1 MKYTTSQKQELVLRY
16 QNGESVSDICTQTGI
31 ARSTLYS
38 WLKPY
43 QTTITEAGTVVTPQE
58 FSALKKRVEKLEGI
72 IQVLKSVDCTVSAPL
87 QDKLKALETLYG
99 QFSVHT
105 LCDALEVPRGTF
117 YNHIFRNK
125 KENKSYQLRRT
136 ELSEQIRQIYD
147 ESDQIYGAKKI
158 SAVLK
163 SRGVATSDK
172 MVSELM
178 QEMNLASIRTG
189 AKRLY
194 MRFHA
199 QKKTDRLGKQF
210 SVSAPNQIWVSDV
223 TYFAY
228 NKKMYYIC
236 AILDLYSRKVI
247 SYKISQKHSSQLITS
262 TFRSAYE
269 DRRPAE
275 GLIFHSDRGTQYTGF
290 AFQKL
295 RKTLRVEQS
304 FSPSGKPCHNAVMES
319 FFASLKRE
327 ELYRRN
333 YHSVEEL
340 KECVRKYMDFYNM
353 ERPHSTLGYRA
364 PNTYEALY
372 YDRQAVKEK

>member
-1 MKYTTSQKQELVLRY
+1 M
-16 QNGESVSDICTQTGI
+16 
-31 ARSTLYS
+31 
-38 WLKPY
+38 
-43 QTTITEAGTVVTPQE
+43 VVTPKE
-58 FSALKKRVEKLEGI
+58 FAALKKRVEKLEGI
-72 IQVLKSVDCTVSAPL
+72 IQVLKSVDCTISAPL
-87 QDKLKALETLYG
+87 QDKLKALEALYG

-105 LCDALEVPRGTF
+105 LCDALEVPRGTL
-117 YNHIFRNK
+117 YNHILRNK
-125 KENKSYQLRRT
+125 KENKSYQFRRT

-163 SRGVATSDK
+163 SRGVAVSDK

-178 QEMNLASIRTG
+178 QEMNLTSIRTE

-210 SVSAPNQIWVSDV
+210 SASAPNQIWVSDV

-262 TFRSAYE
+262 TFRAAYE

-275 GLIFHSDRGTQYTGF
+275 GLIFHSDRGTQYTAF

-295 RKTLRVEQS
+295 LKTLRVEQS

-319 FFASLKRE
+319 FFSSLKRE

-333 YHSVEEL
+333 YHSVEEFR
-340 KECVRKYMDFYNM
+340 ECVRKYIDFYNM

-364 PNTYEALY
+364 PSTYETSY
-372 YDRQAVKEK
+372 YDRQAEKEK

>member
-1 MKYTTSQKQELVLRY
+1 M
-16 QNGESVSDICTQTGI
+16 
-31 ARSTLYS
+31 
-38 WLKPY
+38 
-43 QTTITEAGTVVTPQE
+43 VVTPQE
-58 FSALKKRVEKLEGI
+58 FFYLKKRVEKLESI

-87 QDKLKALETLYG
+87 QDKLKALAALYG

-105 LCDALEVPRGTF
+105 LCDAFEVSRTF
-117 YNHIFRNK
+117 YNHILRNK
-125 KENKSYQLRRT
+125 KENKSYQFRRT
-136 ELSEQIRQIYD
+136 ELSEQIRQVYE

-163 SRGVATSDK
+163 SRGVAVSDK
-172 MVSELM
+172 MVAELM
-178 QEMNLASIRTG
+178 QEMNPTSIRTE

-194 MRFHA
+194 MQFHA
-199 QKKTDRLGKQF
+199 QKETDRLKMQF
-210 SVSAPNQIWVSDV
+210 SSSAPNQIWVSDV
-223 TYFAY
+223 TYFTY

-247 SYKISQKHSSQLITS
+247 SYKISQKHSIQLITA
-262 TFRSAYE
+262 TFRAAYE
-269 DRRPAE
+269 ERRPAE
-275 GLIFHSDRGTQYTGF
+275 GLIFHSDRGTQYTAF

-295 RKTLRVEQS
+295 LQTLHVEQS

-327 ELYRRN
+327 ELYRKH
-333 YHSVEEL
+333 YHSAGEF
-340 KECVRKYMDFYNM
+340 KECVWKYMDFYNM

-372 YDRQAVKEK
+372 YDRPAAKEK

>member
-1 MKYTTSQKQELVLRY
+1 M
-16 QNGESVSDICTQTGI
+16 D
-31 ARSTLYS
+31 
-38 WLKPY
+38 
-43 QTTITEAGTVVTPQE
+43 VTPQE
-58 FSALKKRVEKLEGI
+58 FAPLKKRVEKLEGI

-117 YNHIFRNK
+117 YNHILRNK
-125 KENKSYQLRRT
+125 KKKSYQLRRT

-210 SVSAPNQIWVSDV
+210 SASAPNRIWVSDV

-228 NKKMYYIC
+228 NKKSKELSFGGRIQRLC
-236 AILDLYSRKVI
+236 PEI
-247 SYKISQKHSSQLITS
+247 H
-262 TFRSAYE
+262 
-269 DRRPAE
+269 
-275 GLIFHSDRGTQYTGF
+275 GF
-290 AFQKL
+290 L
-295 RKTLRVEQS
+295 
-304 FSPSGKPCHNAVMES
+304 
-319 FFASLKRE
+319 
-327 ELYRRN
+327 
-333 YHSVEEL
+333 
-340 KECVRKYMDFYNM
+340 
-353 ERPHSTLGYRA
+353 
-364 PNTYEALY
+364 
-372 YDRQAVKEK
+372 

>member
-1 MKYTTSQKQELVLRY
+1 M
-16 QNGESVSDICTQTGI
+16 I
-31 ARSTLYS
+31 
-38 WLKPY
+38 
-43 QTTITEAGTVVTPQE
+43 VTPKE

-117 YNHIFRNK
+117 YNHILRNK

-199 QKKTDRLGKQF
+199 QKKNDRLGKQF
-210 SVSAPNQIWVSDV
+210 SASAPNQIWVSDV

-236 AILDLYSRKVI
+236 AILDLYSRKVL

-275 GLIFHSDRGTQYTGF
+275 GLIFHSDRGTQYTAF

-295 RKTLRVEQS
+295 LKTLHVEQS
-304 FSPSGKPCHNAVMES
+304 FSPSGKPCHNAAMES

-333 YHSVEEL
+333 YHSVEEF

-364 PNTYEALY
+364 PNTYDSLY
-372 YDRQAVKEK
+372 YDRQSAKEK

>member
-1 MKYTTSQKQELVLRY
+1 MKYTTNQKQELVLRY

-31 ARSTLYS
+31 ARSTFYS

-43 QTTITEAGTVVTPQE
+43 QTTITDAGMIVTPKE

-117 YNHIFRNK
+117 YNHILRNK

-194 MRFHA
+194 TRFHA

-210 SVSAPNQIWVSDV
+210 SV
-223 TYFAY
+223 
-228 NKKMYYIC
+228 IC

-275 GLIFHSDRGTQYTGF
+275 GLIFHSDRGTQYTAF

-295 RKTLRVEQS
+295 LKTLHVEQS
-304 FSPSGKPCHNAVMES
+304 FSPSGKPCHNAAMES

-333 YHSVEEL
+333 YHSVEEF

-364 PNTYEALY
+364 PNTYDSLY
-372 YDRQAVKEK
+372 YDRQSAKEK

>member
-1 MKYTTSQKQELVLRY
+1 MKYTTEQKRELVLRY

-43 QTTITEAGTVVTPQE
+43 QTTITEAGMIVTPQE
-58 FSALKKRVEKLEGI
+58 FFYLKKRVEKLEDI

-87 QDKLKALETLYG
+87 QDKLKALEALYG

-117 YNHIFRNK
+117 YNHMFRNK
-125 KENKSYQLRRT
+125 KENKSYQFRRT
-136 ELSEQIRQIYD
+136 KLSEQIRQIYD
-147 ESDQIYGAKKI
+147 ESRQIYGAKKI
-158 SAVLK
+158 SVVLK
-163 SRGVATSDK
+163 SRGVAVSDK

-178 QEMNLASIRTG
+178 QEMNLTSIRTDS
-189 AKRLY
+189 KRLY
-194 MRFHA
+194 LQFQA
-199 QKKTDRLGKQF
+199 QKKTDMLRRQF
-210 SVSAPNQIWVSDV
+210 SASAPNQIWVSDV

-236 AILDLYSRKVI
+236 AILDLYSRKVL
-247 SYKISQKHSSQLITS
+247 SYKISQRHSSQLITS

-269 DRRPAE
+269 ERRPAE
-275 GLIFHSDRGTQYTGF
+275 GLIFHSDRGTQYTAF
-290 AFQKL
+290 TFQKL
-295 RKTLRVEQS
+295 LKILRVEQS

-319 FFASLKRE
+319 FFSSLKRE

-333 YHSVEEL
+333 YHSVEEF
-340 KECVRKYMDFYNM
+340 KECVQKYVDFYNM
-353 ERPHSTLGYRA
+353 ERPHSTLGYKA
-364 PNTYEALY
+364 PNAYETLY
-372 YDRQAVKEK
+372 YARQSQKEK

>member
-1 MKYTTSQKQELVLRY
+1 MKYTVDQKRELVLRY
-16 QNGESVSDICTQTGI
+16 QTGI

-38 WLKPY
+38 WIKPY
-43 QTTITEAGTVVTPQE
+43 QTTVTDAGMIVTPKE
-58 FSALKKRVEKLEGI
+58 FTALKKRVKKLEGI
-72 IQVLKSVDCTVSAPL
+72 IQVLKSVDCTISAPL
-87 QDKLKALETLYG
+87 QDKLKALEALYG

-117 YNHIFRNK
+117 YNHILRNK
-125 KENKSYQLRRT
+125 KENKSYQFRRT

-147 ESDQIYGAKKI
+147 ESAQIYGAKKI

-163 SRGVATSDK
+163 SRGVAVSDK

-178 QEMNLASIRTG
+178 QEMNLTSIRTE

-199 QKKTDRLGKQF
+199 QKKTDRLKMQF
-210 SVSAPNQIWVSDV
+210 SASAPNQIWVSDV

-236 AILDLYSRKVI
+236 ATLDLYSRKVI

-262 TFRSAYE
+262 TFRAAYE
-269 DRRPAE
+269 ERRPAD
-275 GLIFHSDRGTQYTGF
+275 GLIFHSDRGTQYTAF

-295 RKTLRVEQS
+295 LKALHVEQS

-333 YHSVEEL
+333 YHSVEEF
-340 KECVRKYMDFYNM
+340 KECVRKYIDFYNM
-353 ERPHSTLGYRA
+353 ERPHSTLGYKA

-372 YDRQAVKEK
+372 DDRRAAKEK

>member
-1 MKYTTSQKQELVLRY
+1 MRCIRGSQRHLLQ
-16 QNGESVSDICTQTGI
+16 
-31 ARSTLYS
+31 
-38 WLKPY
+38 PY
-43 QTTITEAGTVVTPQE
+43 APQQ
-58 FSALKKRVEKLEGI
+58 K
-72 IQVLKSVDCTVSAPL
+72 
-87 QDKLKALETLYG
+87 
-99 QFSVHT
+99 
-105 LCDALEVPRGTF
+105 
-117 YNHIFRNK
+117 
-125 KENKSYQLRRT
+125 NKSYQLRRT

-178 QEMNLASIRTG
+178 QEMNLASIWTE

-210 SVSAPNQIWVSDV
+210 SASAPNQIWVSDA
-223 TYFAY
+223 TYFTY

-275 GLIFHSDRGTQYTGF
+275 GLIFHSDRGTQYTAF

-295 RKTLRVEQS
+295 LKTLHVEQS
-304 FSPSGKPCHNAVMES
+304 FSSSGKPCYNAVMES
-319 FFASLKRE
+319 FFSSLKRE
-327 ELYRRN
+327 ELYRRH
-333 YHSVEEL
+333 YHLTEEF

-364 PNTYEALY
+364 LSTYETLY
-372 YDRQAVKEK
+372 DDRKAAKEK

>member
-1 MKYTTSQKQELVLRY
+1 MKYNPDQKRELVLRY
-16 QNGESVSDICTQTGI
+16 QKGESVSDICTQTGI

-43 QTTITEAGTVVTPQE
+43 QTNKTEAGMIVTPKE
-58 FSALKKRVEKLEGI
+58 FSAFKKKVEKLESI
-72 IQVLKSVDCTVSAPL
+72 IQVLRSVDCTVSAPL

-99 QFSVHT
+99 QFGVHS

-117 YNHIFRNK
+117 YNHILRNK
-125 KENKSYQLRRT
+125 KENKSYQFRRT
-136 ELSEQIRQIYD
+136 ELSKQIRQIYD

-163 SRGVATSDK
+163 SRGVAVSDK

-178 QEMNLASIRTG
+178 QEMNLTSIRTE

-199 QKKTDRLGKQF
+199 QKKTDKPGKQF
-210 SVSAPNQIWVSDV
+210 FASAPNQIRVSDV

-228 NKKMYYIC
+228 NKKTHYIC

-262 TFRSAYE
+262 TFRAAYE
-269 DRRPAE
+269 ERRPTD
-275 GLIFHSDRGTQYTGF
+275 GLIFHSDRGTQYTAF
-290 AFQKL
+290 AFSEASQDTPCGAVFFFPWKAL
-295 RKTLRVEQS
+295 AQCGHGILFLLSKTGGIISKELS
-304 FSPSGKPCHNAVMES
+304 FGGIIQGM
-319 FFASLKRE
+319 
-327 ELYRRN
+327 
-333 YHSVEEL
+333 
-340 KECVRKYMDFYNM
+340 
-353 ERPHSTLGYRA
+353 RPETNRFL
-364 PNTYEALY
+364 
-372 YDRQAVKEK
+372 

>member
-1 MKYTTSQKQELVLRY
+1 MKYTAEQKRELVLRY

-125 KENKSYQLRRT
+125 KENKSYQFRRT

-158 SAVLK
+158 SSVLK

-178 QEMNLASIRTG
+178 QEMNLTSIRTG

-194 MRFHA
+194 MRFRA

-210 SVSAPNQIWVSDV
+210 SASAPNQIWVSDV

-275 GLIFHSDRGTQYTGF
+275 GLIFHSDRGTQYTAF
-290 AFQKL
+290 TFQKL
-295 RKTLRVEQS
+295 LKTLRVEQS

-319 FFASLKRE
+319 FFSSLKRE

-333 YHSVEEL
+333 YHSVEEF

-364 PNTYEALY
+364 PNTYDSLY
-372 YDRQAVKEK
+372 YDRQSAKEK

>member
-1 MKYTTSQKQELVLRY
+1 MKYTAEQKRKLVLRY
-16 QNGESVSDICTQTGI
+16 PNGESVSDICTQTDI

-43 QTTITEAGTVVTPQE
+43 QTTITEAGMVVTPKE
-58 FSALKKRVEKLEGI
+58 FVYLKKRVEKLEGI
-72 IQVLKSVDCTVSAPL
+72 IQVLKSVDCTISAPL
-87 QDKLKALETLYG
+87 QDKLKSVGSTLWPVQYTY
-99 QFSVHT
+99 S
-105 LCDALEVPRGTF
+105 LRCIRGSQRHLLQP
-117 YNHIFRNK
+117 YAPQQK
-125 KENKSYQLRRT
+125 NKSYQLRRT

-178 QEMNLASIRTG
+178 QEMNLASIWTE

-210 SVSAPNQIWVSDV
+210 SASAPNQIWVSDA
-223 TYFAY
+223 TYFTY

-275 GLIFHSDRGTQYTGF
+275 GLIFHSDRGTQYTAF

-295 RKTLRVEQS
+295 LKTLHVEQS
-304 FSPSGKPCHNAVMES
+304 FSSSGKPCYNAVMES
-319 FFASLKRE
+319 FFSSLKRE
-327 ELYRRN
+327 ELYRRH
-333 YHSVEEL
+333 YHLTEEF

-364 PNTYEALY
+364 LSTYETLY
-372 YDRQAVKEK
+372 DDRKAAKEK

>member
-1 MKYTTSQKQELVLRY
+1 MKYTTNQKQELVLRY

-31 ARSTLYS
+31 ARSTFYS

-43 QTTITEAGTVVTPQE
+43 QTTITDAGMIVTPKE

-117 YNHIFRNK
+117 YNHILRNK

-199 QKKTDRLGKQF
+199 QKKNDRLGKQF
-210 SVSAPNQIWVSDV
+210 SASAPNQIWVSDV

-236 AILDLYSRKVI
+236 AILDLYSRKVL

-275 GLIFHSDRGTQYTGF
+275 GLIFHSDRGTQYTAF

-295 RKTLRVEQS
+295 LKTLHVEQS
-304 FSPSGKPCHNAVMES
+304 FSPSGKPCHNAAMES

-333 YHSVEEL
+333 YHSVEEF

-353 ERPHSTLGYRA
+353 ERPHSTLGYKA
-364 PNTYEALY
+364 PNAYETLY
-372 YDRQAVKEK
+372 YARQSQKEK

>member
-1 MKYTTSQKQELVLRY
+1 MKYTTNQKQELVLRY

-31 ARSTLYS
+31 ARSTFYS

-43 QTTITEAGTVVTPQE
+43 QTTITDAGMIVTPKE

-117 YNHIFRNK
+117 YNHILRNK

-189 AKRLY
+189 AKTPLY
-194 MRFHA
+194 
-199 QKKTDRLGKQF
+199 
-210 SVSAPNQIWVSDV
+210 
-223 TYFAY
+223 
-228 NKKMYYIC
+228 
-236 AILDLYSRKVI
+236 
-247 SYKISQKHSSQLITS
+247 
-262 TFRSAYE
+262 
-269 DRRPAE
+269 
-275 GLIFHSDRGTQYTGF
+275 
-290 AFQKL
+290 AF
-295 RKTLRVEQS
+295 
-304 FSPSGKPCHNAVMES
+304 PC
-319 FFASLKRE
+319 
-327 ELYRRN
+327 
-333 YHSVEEL
+333 
-340 KECVRKYMDFYNM
+340 
-353 ERPHSTLGYRA
+353 T
-364 PNTYEALY
+364 
-372 YDRQAVKEK
+372 KEKR

>member
-1 MKYTTSQKQELVLRY
+1 MKYTTDQKRELVLRY

-43 QTTITEAGTVVTPQE
+43 QTTITEAGMIVTPQE
-58 FSALKKRVEKLEGI
+58 FFYLKKRVEKLEDI

-87 QDKLKALETLYG
+87 QDKLKTLEALYG

-117 YNHIFRNK
+117 YNHMFRNK
-125 KENKSYQLRRT
+125 KENKSYQFRRT
-136 ELSEQIRQIYD
+136 KLCEQIRQIYD
-147 ESDQIYGAKKI
+147 ESRQIYGAKKI
-158 SAVLK
+158 SVVLK
-163 SRGVATSDK
+163 SRGVAVSDK

-178 QEMNLASIRTG
+178 QEMNLTSIRTDS
-189 AKRLY
+189 KRLY
-194 MRFHA
+194 LQFQA
-199 QKKTDRLGKQF
+199 QKKTDRLRRQF
-210 SVSAPNQIWVSDV
+210 SASAPNQIWVSDV

-262 TFRSAYE
+262 TFRTAYE
-269 DRRPAE
+269 ERRPAD
-275 GLIFHSDRGTQYTGF
+275 GLTFHSDRGRQYTAF

-295 RKTLRVEQS
+295 LKTLHVDHS

-319 FFASLKRE
+319 FFSSLKRE
-327 ELYRRN
+327 ELYRSN
-333 YHSVEEL
+333 YHSVEEF
-340 KECVRKYMDFYNM
+340 KESVKKYMDFYNM
-353 ERPHSTLGYRA
+353 ERPHSTLGYKS

-372 YDRQAVKEK
+372 HDKQSEQEK

>member
-1 MKYTTSQKQELVLRY
+1 MKYTTDQKCELVLRY

-31 ARSTLYS
+31 ARSTFYS

-43 QTTITEAGTVVTPQE
+43 QTTITDAGMIVTPKE
-58 FSALKKRVEKLEGI
+58 FAALKKRVKKQEDI

-99 QFSVHT
+99 QLSVHT

-117 YNHIFRNK
+117 YNHILRNK

-136 ELSEQIRQIYD
+136 ELSKQIRQIYD

-163 SRGVATSDK
+163 SRG
-172 MVSELM
+172 ELM
-178 QEMNLASIRTG
+178 QEINLASIRTG

-199 QKKTDRLGKQF
+199 QKKIDRLGKQF
-210 SVSAPNQIWVSDV
+210 SASAPNQIWVSDV

-262 TFRSAYE
+262 TFRAAYE
-269 DRRPAE
+269 ERRPAE
-275 GLIFHSDRGTQYTGF
+275 GLIFHSDRGTQYTAF

-295 RKTLRVEQS
+295 LKTFHVEQS

-319 FFASLKRE
+319 FFSSLKRE

-333 YHSVEEL
+333 YHSVEEF
-340 KECVRKYMDFYNM
+340 KEYVRKYMDFYNM

-364 PNTYEALY
+364 PNTYESLY
-372 YDRQAVKEK
+372 YDRQAAKEK